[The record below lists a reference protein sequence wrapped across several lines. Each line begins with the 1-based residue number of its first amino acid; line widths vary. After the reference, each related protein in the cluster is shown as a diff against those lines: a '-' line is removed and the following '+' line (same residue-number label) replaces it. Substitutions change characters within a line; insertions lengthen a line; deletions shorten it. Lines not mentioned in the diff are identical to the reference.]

1 MRRTVVLI
9 LATAGLLAGC
19 SLAGDVTP
27 PPALATAQAAAPVM
41 VAPTEPSQISPPETA
56 PDPSAGE
63 SIYQARCAPC
73 HGSQGMG
80 DGEQAANLS
89 NPPSPLGNQ
98 EFARAAKP
106 ADWYAV
112 VTQGRMDRFMPP
124 FTSLTDAQRWDVVA
138 YALSLSMSDASLAEG
153 GQVYSDTC
161 ASCHGS
167 SGEGTARGP
176 ALNTSTFMAE
186 HTLEDVFTAAT
197 DGVGGEMPGFADK
210 LSEDQRWAAASYVRS
225 LAFSAPSPGGNAES
239 APAAPS
245 SIGSIHGQAT
255 NGTTGQPLEGD
266 FEVNLVGFDADAQAV
281 DTTTALGPDGNFT
294 FDGLDI
300 VEGRIFGVTLEYK
313 GVVYFSDAAH
323 LSQASPDAT
332 LPLVVYETTS
342 DVSQVT
348 VDRLHLIFD
357 FPGGDIVRV
366 LELWVLSN
374 NGNATITGESGE
386 GAIEIPLPP
395 GATNLGLPGDAL
407 GQDVR
412 FTETSAVVMAPLM
425 PGSGTGQIVFN
436 FDLPYKRSLE
446 FTQAMAYPVSAVVA
460 LLPDGGPKLSGAGW
474 QDLGVQNIGGAPY
487 QNMSLGALTSG
498 QTLALALSGQGGS
511 SAGSGLS
518 TSDVAIGLGVL
529 GLTLVAVGLW
539 WVRPWQR
546 PAAQTV
552 SDEGPTPAGSAQVP
566 AILQQIADLDEAYE
580 AGELD
585 ERAYH
590 RRREALKARALAQR
604 RSQHD

>member
-1 MRRTVVLI
+1 MRRSLVFI
-9 LATAGLLAGC
+9 LATGVLLAGC

-41 VAPTEPSQISPPETA
+41 VAPTEPAQVSPPETA
-56 PDPSAGE
+56 PDPNAGE
-63 SIYQARCAPC
+63 PIYQTRCAPC
-73 HGSQGMG
+73 HGPQGMG
-80 DGEQAANLS
+80 DGEQAASLS
-89 NPPSPLGNQ
+89 NPPSPLGDQ
-98 EFARAAKP
+98 EFARTAKP

-138 YALSLSMSDASLAEG
+138 YALSLSMSDTSLSEG
-153 GQVYSDTC
+153 EQMYSDTC
-161 ASCHGS
+161 ASCHGP

-186 HTLEDVFTAAT
+186 HTLEDVFAAAT
-197 DGVGGEMPGFADK
+197 DGMGGEMPGFADK
-210 LSEDQRWAAASYVRS
+210 LSEDQRWAAASYVRT
-225 LAFSAPSPGGNAES
+225 LAFGATLPEGSAETAPV
-239 APAAPS
+239 APA

-281 DTTTALGPDGNFT
+281 DTSTTLGPDGSFA

-300 VEGRIFGVTLEYK
+300 VEGRIFGVTLQYR

-323 LSQASPDAT
+323 LSQASPDVT
-332 LPLVVYETTS
+332 LPLVVYETSS

-374 NGNATITGESGE
+374 NGDATVVGEGDQ

-395 GATNLGLPGDAL
+395 GATNLGLPGDTL
-407 GQDVR
+407 SQDVQ
-412 FTETSAVVMAPLM
+412 FTDQGVVVLAPLM

-436 FDLPYKRSLE
+436 FDLPYKRSLD
-446 FTQAMAYPVSAVVA
+446 FTQSMAFPVSAVVA
-460 LLPDGGPKLSGAGW
+460 LLPDGGPKLSGSGW
-474 QDLGVQNIGGAPY
+474 QDLGVQNIGGDSY
-487 QNMSLGALTSG
+487 QNMTLGALASG
-498 QTLALALSGQGGS
+498 QTLTFSLSGQGGS

-518 TSDVAIGLGVL
+518 TSNVAIGLGVL

-539 WVRPWQR
+539 WYRPWQR
-546 PAAQTV
+546 PAAQSV
-552 SDEGPTPAGSAQVP
+552 SEEGPASVGPTQIPS
-566 AILQQIADLDEAYE
+566 ILQQIADLDQAYE

-585 ERAYH
+585 QREYR
-590 RRREALKARALAQR
+590 RRREALKARALALR